1 MNYETRTS
9 LNSLRCDCDSK
20 TVGAPTLHGYA
31 ATFNRSYDMGKFDE
45 VIAPTAFSRSLRESP
60 DIMALFNHDPAMP
73 VARTTNGSLKLSEDS
88 RGLSVLI
95 EPISTTYADDMMEA
109 VRTGVITAM
118 SFGFNVRAD
127 KFERRENG
135 KVTRI
140 IEDVDL
146 HEVSIVT
153 FPANPSTSIEIDTR
167 SFEKWKSRGRKFYLL
182 PPS

>member
-1 MNYETRTS
+1 MKYETRTAYQ
-9 LNSLRCDCDSK
+9 SLRCDCDTKS
-20 TVGAPTLHGYA
+20 VGSPTLYGYA
-31 ATFNRSYDMGKFDE
+31 ATFNKSYDMGKFDE
-45 VIAPTAFSRSLRESP
+45 VISPSAFTRSLRESP

-88 RGLSVLI
+88 RGLSI
-95 EPISTTYADDMMEA
+95 IIAPIATTYADDMMEA
-109 VRTGVITAM
+109 VRTGVIDAM

-127 KFERRENG
+127 RFERRENG
-135 KVTRI
+135 KVTRV

-153 FPANPSTSIEIDTR
+153 FPANPDTSVQIDTR
-167 SFEKWKSRGRKFYLL
+167 SFDRWKKVERRYFLL